1 MKKVIFASLFLF
13 LLSVLFIQ
21 SATAQE
27 TPGPA
32 ASPALDIYAAIGW
45 AAIGVFISFIIPV
58 LTKYRVQI
66 SALNAANLSIDRFEQ
81 FIIAAAPYAFTA
93 VQSFLIAIVV
103 IGIILSQGTALT
115 QWYEALIA
123 GYTFD
128 ATIQKVK
135 P

>member
-1 MKKVIFASLFLF
+1 MKRILIACLVLLF
-13 LLSVLFIQ
+13 LSVLVIQ
-21 SATAQE
+21 SAIAQE
-27 TPGPA
+27 TADPTP
-32 ASPALDIYAAIGW
+32 PALNIYVAIGW
-45 AAIGVFISFIIPV
+45 AAIGVFISFILPV

-66 SALNAANLSIDRFEQ
+66 NALNAANLPIARLKVFLT
-81 FIIAAAPYAFTA
+81 AAAPYAFTA

-103 IGIILSQGTALT
+103 IGIILSQGSVLT

-123 GYTFD
+123 GFTFD